1 MHFFNP
7 KFIPMKINDLYRF
20 ISVFSLSLAFTL
32 SSWAQ
37 DQPLAF
43 LHSGISQELNLED
56 SKIRVAHALSPS
68 QPADLIGRWN
78 LTVDMDGKEA
88 PSWLEVKLS
97 GFKVL
102 VGYFVGDDG
111 SARPISEVHFDNGK
125 VHFTIPPQWQ
135 MTDKNLVFEGNLSD
149 GKLSGSI
156 QHPNGG
162 VYTFVGERA
171 PALVRERQ
179 PTWGQPI
186 AIFNGKDLEGWYADA
201 DENQWEVKN
210 GILTSSKT
218 GANLI
223 TEEKFEDFQ
232 LLVEFRYPEGSN
244 SGIFLRGRY
253 EVQIQ
258 DDYGKEPNSLLFGG
272 VYGFLTP
279 NEMVARPAGEWQT
292 YHIMLVGRRLTIV
305 ANGKQIIT
313 DQIIPGITG
322 GALDSHEAL
331 PGPIMLQGDHGP
343 VEFRRIDLVKG
354 FY

>member
-1 MHFFNP
+1 MKMSNLYHF
-7 KFIPMKINDLYRF
+7 ILA
-20 ISVFSLSLAFTL
+20 FSLSLAL
-32 SSWAQ
+32 SSILWAQ
-37 DQPLAF
+37 EQAVAYAPAEMDA
-43 LHSGISQELNLED
+43 SWELQGP
-56 SKIRVAHALSPS
+56 KIRIGQPMSSTEVT
-68 QPADLIGRWN
+68 PADLIGRWN

-102 VGYFVGDDG
+102 VGHFVGDDG

-125 VHFTIPPQWQ
+125 VHFSIPPQWQ
-135 MTDKNLVFEGNLSD
+135 MTDKQLVFEGYLSD
-149 GKLSGSI
+149 GQLTGTI

-162 VYTFVGERA
+162 VYAFVGEQA
-171 PALVRERQ
+171 PSLVRDNP

-186 AIFNGKDLEGWYADA
+186 AIFNGKDLSGWYADA
-201 DENQWEVKN
+201 ADNQWEVKN
-210 GILTSSKT
+210 GILTSAKT

-223 TEEKFEDFQ
+223 TDEQFEDFQ

-279 NEMVARPAGEWQT
+279 NEMAAMPAGEWQT
-292 YHIMLVGRRLTIV
+292 YIITLVGRRLTIV
-305 ANGKQIIT
+305 ANGKTIIA

-322 GALDSHEAL
+322 GALDSKEAL

-354 FY
+354 LY